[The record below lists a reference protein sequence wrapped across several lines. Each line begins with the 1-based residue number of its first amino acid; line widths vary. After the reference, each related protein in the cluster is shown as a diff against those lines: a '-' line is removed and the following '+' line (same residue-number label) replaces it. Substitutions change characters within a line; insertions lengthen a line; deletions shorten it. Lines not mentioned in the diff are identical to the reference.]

1 METPEVKRLNSSV
14 AFLQDGQSFKVG
26 EFVLGTIDSK
36 TIFVNY
42 YSAYH
47 NIDSLTKGIAID
59 ELNAGK
65 KKLAEISREAYEFSE
80 FVKNKSIEYNLVI
93 DTGGAGVNV
102 CSEKNGVLAYL
113 L

>member
-1 METPEVKRLNSSV
+1 MN
-14 AFLQDGQSFKVG
+14 
-26 EFVLGTIDSK
+26 
-36 TIFVNY
+36 
-42 YSAYH
+42 
-47 NIDSLTKGIAID
+47 LTQA
-59 ELNAGK
+59 K